1 MIRILT
7 LVVMLLTVSAARAF
21 DTNQLGQRAPLL
33 LTEIVPLIG
42 QSAQLQAEVNA
53 ALNELGKL
61 TDDVTCSGNQFPGQ
75 WINLAGRRVAPYV
88 CDFTNKWLSINA
100 TIIVTGPDGH
110 VYDTGSPAAIE
121 SANSIKEMDPIWR
134 WTSNK
139 PIEPQSGQDSD
150 RSLQGLQGRARAS
163 AIDQNEKAASAV
175 CGWIGVQVRPMS
187 GPVAD
192 SLGMPE
198 PYGGIFDRPEVGS
211 PAAGAGIQEG
221 DVITTI
227 NGSSL
232 MNWRD
237 FAPAIAAI
245 APDTPIYL
253 DTWRDALAIQVNLTV
268 GSGKCPQ

>member
-1 MIRILT
+1 VSFRHAKPRGLPAALAAA
-7 LVVMLLTVSAARAF
+7 LVSVTTALAVDCPAAA
-21 DTNQLGQRAPLL
+21 
-33 LTEIVPLIG
+33 
-42 QSAQLQAEVNA
+42 QSAQ
-53 ALNELGKL
+53 
-61 TDDVTCSGNQFPGQ
+61 
-75 WINLAGRRVAPYV
+75 
-88 CDFTNKWLSINA
+88 
-100 TIIVTGPDGH
+100 
-110 VYDTGSPAAIE
+110 
-121 SANSIKEMDPIWR
+121 
-134 WTSNK
+134 
-139 PIEPQSGQDSD
+139 
-150 RSLQGLQGRARAS
+150 
-163 AIDQNEKAASAV
+163 V
-175 CGWIGVQVRPMS
+175 CGWIGVQVRQMTQ
-187 GPVAD
+187 PVAD

-198 PYGGIFDRPEVGS
+198 HYGAIFDRPEVGS